1 MARLCRR
8 AAALATS
15 YLDFA
20 FAVVVFAPF
29 LAVVALLSLAL
40 VLLLLV
46 DLFALDCLAGVL
58 LLAALLDLLSAC
70 FDFEALSFLVLP
82 CLLAPS
88 LALACLLFDDLPL
101 ADLLDAVLLLPDLA
115 LLLVSPDLDFCC
127 DACLLELFPV
137 DLLSSFAAVLLLPCL
152 LDPLPVGLTSSLAA
166 VFCLLV
172 VLPLAC
178 FGVDFSAGL
187 AAGLLAALTGAVAP
201 SGDTITPGSLRHA
214 KPSPPPPRNSDS
226 HAFASFSVSNGPTSK
241 RLLFALH
248 GDVQPCFALKTSGCL
263 LDSRRNSLFK
273 TDSLPVAIC
282 TQ

>member
-8 AAALATS
+8 AATLAIS
-15 YLDFA
+15 YLA
-20 FAVVVFAPF
+20 FALVLVLFAPF
-29 LAVVALLSLAL
+29 LAVAVLLSLAL
-40 VLLLLV
+40 GLLLFA
-46 DLFALDCLAGVL
+46 DLLLLDCLAAVL
-58 LLAALLDLLSAC
+58 LELLLDLLSAC
-70 FDFEALSFLVLP
+70 FDFAVLPDLELP
-82 CLLAPS
+82 CLLALS
-88 LALACLLFDDLPL
+88 LAAACLLLDALPPV
-101 ADLLDAVLLLPDLA
+101 DLLEADLLLPDLA

-127 DACLLELFPV
+127 DACLLELLPV

-152 LDPLPVGLTSSLAA
+152 VDPLPVGLTSSLAA

-178 FGVDFSAGL
+178 FGVDFSTGL

-201 SGDTITPGSLRHA
+201 SGETITPGSLRHA

-226 HAFASFSVSNGPTSK
+226 HAFASFSVSNGPTSN

-273 TDSLPVAIC
+273 TESLPVAIC